1 LLTKGILIDRTNTMR
16 IVYTVIALLLC
27 FGFSSVA
34 QNGKTSAQHK
44 RIYPVAN
51 KQLESKRYLQA
62 AKNFLELLELNP
74 KNFNISYKVGL
85 CYLGINGEKPK
96 AIPYLEQAA
105 SNVSS
110 KYKDN
115 HKETSAPTDA
125 LLQLARAYHLA
136 SQFNNAISAYKK
148 YKTKVPKADK
158 ELIANLDR
166 QIEMCLNGSAIS
178 GQPISAEVTRLGDN
192 INSIYDEYSPVID
205 ASETVMIFTSR
216 RPNSTGR
223 FVAEDEKYYED
234 IYVSLKK
241 DGEWQP
247 PTSIGENINT
257 EGHEATISLSADGQ
271 RLFIYRDDFGD
282 GNIYESKLEGG
293 VWQEPKMLN
302 DNINSTY
309 RETHVSIT
317 ANGQLLY
324 FTSDRAGDSGMDIY
338 QAGLLPNGDWGK
350 PVKLSDK
357 INTPFD
363 EEAPFIHPDGKTLFF
378 SSKGHSSMGGY
389 DIFFSVMDDVGNWSV
404 PMNMGIPVNTADDE
418 YFFNTSPDGKRGYYS
433 SSNQNGK
440 GGKDIFMMNM
450 GLEEEIPL
458 TIYKGVFSLEEDG
471 ELPPNALVTVSNNE
485 SGEMFGMYKPRGD
498 NGAFVLI
505 LHPGNNYNIAYSA
518 DGYMY
523 RSEKLFVP
531 ENTAYFEIHRT
542 IEMKK
547 MMVERD

>member
-1 LLTKGILIDRTNTMR
+1 MRT
-16 IVYTVIALLLC
+16 VFTVIAIITCLGLQ
-27 FGFSSVA
+27 SMA
-34 QNGKTSAQHK
+34 QGGKTSSAYK
-44 RIYPVAN
+44 RIYPIAN
-51 KQLESKRYLQA
+51 KQLEAKKYPQA

-74 KNFNISYKVGL
+74 KNFNFNYKVGV
-85 CYLGINGEKPK
+85 CYLGINGDKHL
-96 AIPYLEQAA
+96 AVPYLEAAA

-115 HKETSAPTDA
+115 FKETSAPEDA
-125 LLQLARAYHLA
+125 FLQLARAYHLA
-136 SQFNNAISAYKK
+136 SQYNNAIASYEK
-148 YKTKVPKADK
+148 YKSKVSKADK
-158 ELIANLDR
+158 EQIADLDR
-166 QIEMCLNGSAIS
+166 QIEMCKNGSLIAQ
-178 GQPISAEVTRLGDN
+178 QPISAEVTRLGDN

-205 ASETVMIFTSR
+205 ASETTMIFTSR

-223 FVAEDEKYYED
+223 YVAEDEKYFED
-234 IYVSLKK
+234 IYVSMKK
-241 DGEWQP
+241 DGEWQSP
-247 PTSIGENINT
+247 VSIGDNINT

-282 GNIYESKLEGG
+282 GNIYESRLDGG
-293 VWQEPKMLN
+293 VWQEPVMLN
-302 DNINSTY
+302 DNINSTF

-350 PVKLSDK
+350 PVKLNDK

-378 SSKGHSSMGGY
+378 SSKGHTSMGGY
-389 DIFFSVMDDVGNWSV
+389 DIFFSVMDEKGNWST

-418 YFFNTSPDGKRGYYS
+418 YFFNTSPDGRRGYYS
-433 SSNQNGK
+433 SSNQSGK

-458 TIYKGVFSLEEDG
+458 TVYRGVFAKGADG
-471 ELPPNALVTVSNNE
+471 KLPPNAFITVSDNE
-485 SGEMFGMYKPRGD
+485 TGNMFGVYKPRND
-498 NGAFVLI
+498 NGTFILI
-505 LHPGNNYNIAYSA
+505 LHPGNNYNIAYEA
-518 DGYMY
+518 EGYMY

-542 IEMKK
+542 IELKK
-547 MMVERD
+547 MVLKNK

>member
-1 LLTKGILIDRTNTMR
+1 M
-16 IVYTVIALLLC
+16 
-27 FGFSSVA
+27 A
-34 QNGKTSAQHK
+34 QGGKTTSAYK
-44 RIYPVAN
+44 RIYPVAS
-51 KQLESKRYLQA
+51 KQLVAKKYPQA

-74 KNFNISYKVGL
+74 KNFNVSYKVGL
-85 CYLGINGEKPK
+85 CYLEMNGEKPK
-96 AIPYLEQAA
+96 AVPYLEAAA
-105 SNVSS
+105 SNVTA

-115 HKETSAPTDA
+115 FKETSAPEDA

-136 SQFNNAISAYKK
+136 SQFNNAIAAYKR
-148 YKTKVPKADK
+148 YKTKVSKADK
-158 ELIANLDR
+158 EQHASLDR
-166 QIEMCLNGSAIS
+166 QIEMCKNGSSIS
-178 GQPISAEVTRLGDN
+178 QQPVSAEVTRLGDN

-205 ASETVMIFTSR
+205 ASETTMIFTSR

-223 FVAEDEKYYED
+223 YVAEDEKYYED
-234 IYVSLKK
+234 IYVSQKK
-241 DGEWQP
+241 DGEWQTP
-247 PTSIGENINT
+247 VSIGDNINT

-271 RLFIYRDDFGD
+271 RLFIYKDDFGD
-282 GNIYESKLEGG
+282 GNIYESKLDGG
-293 VWQEPKMLN
+293 VWQEPVMLN
-302 DNINSTY
+302 DNINSTF

-317 ANGQLLY
+317 ADGQLLY
-324 FTSDRAGDSGMDIY
+324 FTSDRAGGSGMDIY

-350 PVKLSDK
+350 PIKLSDK

-389 DIFFSVMDDVGNWSV
+389 DIFFSVLDEKGNWST

-433 SSNQNGK
+433 SSNQSGK

-450 GLEEEIPL
+450 GLEEEVPL
-458 TIYKGVFSLEEDG
+458 TVYKGVFAPGPDG
-471 ELPPNALVTVSNNE
+471 KLPPNASVTVSDNE
-485 SGEMFGMYKPRGD
+485 TGDMFGIYKPRND
-498 NGAFVLI
+498 NGSFVLI
-505 LHPGNNYNIAYSA
+505 LHPGNNYNIAYEA

-542 IEMKK
+542 IELKK
-547 MMVERD
+547 MMLKKK

>member
-1 LLTKGILIDRTNTMR
+1 M
-16 IVYTVIALLLC
+16 
-27 FGFSSVA
+27 A
-34 QNGKTSAQHK
+34 QGGKTSSDYK

-51 KQLESKRYLQA
+51 KQLEAKKYPQA

-74 KNFNISYKVGL
+74 KNFNVSYKVGV
-85 CYLGINGEKPK
+85 CYLGMNGDKPK
-96 AIPYLEQAA
+96 AVPYLEAAA
-105 SNVSS
+105 SNVSD
-110 KYKDN
+110 KYKDSY
-115 HKETSAPTDA
+115 KETSAPEDA

-136 SQFNNAISAYKK
+136 SQYNNAIAAYKK
-148 YKTKVPKADK
+148 YKTKVSKADK
-158 ELIANLDR
+158 EQQADLDR
-166 QIEMCLNGSAIS
+166 QIEMCKNGSTIS
-178 GQPISAEVTRLGDN
+178 QQPVSAEVTRLGDN

-223 FVAEDEKYYED
+223 YVAEDEKYYED

-241 DGEWQP
+241 DGEWQT
-247 PTSIGENINT
+247 PTSIGDNINT

-271 RLFIYRDDFGD
+271 RLFIYKDDFGD
-282 GNIYESKLEGG
+282 GNIYESKLDGG
-293 VWQEPKMLN
+293 VWQEPVMLN
-302 DNINSTY
+302 DNINSTF

-317 ANGQLLY
+317 ADGQLLY

-338 QAGLLPNGDWGK
+338 QAGLLPNGDWGI

-389 DIFFSVMDDVGNWSV
+389 DIFFSVMDEKGNWST

-433 SSNQNGK
+433 SSNQTGK

-450 GLEEEIPL
+450 GLEEEVPL
-458 TIYKGVFSLEEDG
+458 TVYKGVFAAGPDG
-471 ELPPNALVTVSNNE
+471 KLPTNASITVSDNE
-485 SGEMFGMYKPRGD
+485 TGDMFGVYKPRND
-498 NGAFVLI
+498 NGTFVLI
-505 LHPGNNYNIAYSA
+505 LHPGNNYNIAYEA

-542 IEMKK
+542 IELKK
-547 MMVERD
+547 MVLKKK